1 MDKDREVDDPGIR
14 TVEKNEEA
22 NNSCI
27 EKAKK
32 DRGADNPGINIAD
45 RDKEVDT
52 LIISTAIVD
61 KRVDNSSTSTVDID
75 ANKEAED
82 IGTRTTN
89 IVGFDKFVW
98 FYFFYL
104 M

>member
-1 MDKDREVDDPGIR
+1 MDKDGEVDDPSIR

-22 NNSCI
+22 KNSCI
-27 EKAKK
+27 GKAKK
-32 DRGADNPGINIAD
+32 DRRADNPGINIAD
-45 RDKEVDT
+45 RDKEADI

-61 KRVDNSSTSTVDID
+61 KRVDNSNTSKADID
-75 ANKEAED
+75 AKKEAED
-82 IGTRTTN
+82 TGTRTTN

-104 M
+104 L